1 MTRRSTGNFQS
12 KDCNREQLAAGLR
25 LDPSLQQGPRG
36 RGLLW
41 AVTSIVAIAIL
52 VIFFAIGHTDSTAQN
67 QLTPTITTGASRR

>member
-1 MTRRSTGNFQS
+1 MIRRSGNFQS
-12 KDCNREQLAAGLR
+12 KDSNREKLAAGLR

-41 AVTSIVAIAIL
+41 AVTSIVALAIL

-67 QLTPTITTGASRR
+67 QLTPTVTTGSSGR

>member
-1 MTRRSTGNFQS
+1 MIRRSGSFQS
-12 KDCNREQLAAGLR
+12 KDCNREELAAGLR

-41 AVTSIVAIAIL
+41 AVTAIVALAIL

>member
-1 MTRRSTGNFQS
+1 MIRRSGSFQS

-25 LDPSLQQGPRG
+25 LDPSLRQGPRG

-41 AVTSIVAIAIL
+41 AVTSIVALAIL

-67 QLTPTITTGASRR
+67 QLTPTVTTGSSRR

>member
-1 MTRRSTGNFQS
+1 MIRRSGNFQS

-41 AVTSIVAIAIL
+41 AVSSIVALAIL

-67 QLTPTITTGASRR
+67 QLTPTVTTGSSRR

>member
-1 MTRRSTGNFQS
+1 MIRRSGNFQS

-36 RGLLW
+36 RGLVW
-41 AVTSIVAIAIL
+41 AVTSIVALAIL

-67 QLTPTITTGASRR
+67 QLSPTVTTGSSRR

>member
-1 MTRRSTGNFQS
+1 MMRRSGNFQT

-25 LDPSLQQGPRG
+25 LDPSLQQGRRG

-41 AVTSIVAIAIL
+41 AVSSIVALAIL

-67 QLTPTITTGASRR
+67 QLTPTVTTGSSGR